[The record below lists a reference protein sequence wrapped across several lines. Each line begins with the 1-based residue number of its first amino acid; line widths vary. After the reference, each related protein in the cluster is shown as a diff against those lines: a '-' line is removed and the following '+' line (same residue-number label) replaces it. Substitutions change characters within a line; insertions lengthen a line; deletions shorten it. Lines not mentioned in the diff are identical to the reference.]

1 MNNPPTS
8 QKGMSSQNESTQAFA
23 KLPKVFFNEKAP
35 QYPQYKHL
43 TAQHILAYTLMR
55 DRLQLSI
62 IKQMQDENGT
72 PFICYDLRNVAADV
86 RCGEKKAGQ
95 LVNDLDNMG
104 LIHKVRQGLGKPN
117 RIYVHDVLE
126 TEPSKRLDRTR
137 SKDGQE
143 PQEEQL
149 KSCQENIAE
158 PSNGQTRPVE
168 GTVPE
173 QSNGQSNKTDKN
185 KTEISKT
192 DNSNT
197 DKNKTEIS
205 KTDNSNTDSNDTEIS
220 KTDNSNYS
228 VNGNERALDG
238 GLMTSDAKDYLLA
251 RNEESL
257 VDEVRRLLFKLMRM
271 TPKTI
276 CIDNREMNSDVVSE
290 RLKNISITQIET
302 ALNRVEGNKYSEE
315 ERREHLTAE
324 LYHVTQ
330 ETSNQTV
337 QAGITDSS
345 YQTASQTSNTDALA
359 GISKETQEQ
368 NEKELEQMY
377 AEFGDL
383 WN

>member
-1 MNNPPTS
+1 
-8 QKGMSSQNESTQAFA
+8 MSNSITTPNETFGQSESTQAFA

-72 PFICYDLRNVAADV
+72 PFICYDLRNVAAV

-185 KTEISKT
+185 KTEIS
-192 DNSNT
+192 N
-197 DKNKTEIS
+197 
-205 KTDNSNTDSNDTEIS
+205 
-220 KTDNSNYS
+220 TDNSNYS
-228 VNGNERALDG
+228 VNGNERALNNG
-238 GLMTSDAKDYLLA
+238 FMTSNAKEYFLT
-251 RNEESL
+251 RSGESL
-257 VDEVRRLLFKLMRM
+257 LLEVSTLLCQLVAY
-271 TPKTI
+271 PHSTI
-276 CIDNREMNSDVVSE
+276 CIDNQEMKGYAVSE
-290 RLKNISITQIET
+290 QLKNISITQIET
-302 ALNRVEGNKYSEE
+302 ALNRIEGNEYSEE
-315 ERREHLTAE
+315 EWREHMTAE

-330 ETSNQTV
+330 ETSQQSNTSALAETSEETQV
-337 QAGITDSS
+337 QNRKNFD
-345 YQTASQTSNTDALA
+345 QTSEESD
-359 GISKETQEQ
+359 
-368 NEKELEQMY
+368 
-377 AEFGDL
+377 DL

>member
-23 KLPKVFFNEKAP
+23 KLPKVFFNEEAP

-168 GTVPE
+168 RTVPE

-185 KTEISKT
+185 KTEISNT
-192 DNSNT
+192 ENS
-197 DKNKTEIS
+197 KTEIS
-205 KTDNSNTDSNDTEIS
+205 N
-220 KTDNSNYS
+220 TDNSNYS

-238 GLMTSDAKDYLLA
+238 GLMTSDARKYFLA

-257 VDEVRRLLFKLMRM
+257 VDEVRQLLFKIVRA
-271 TPKTI
+271 TPQTI
-276 CIDNREMNSDVVSE
+276 RIDDREMKGNAVSKQLE
-290 RLKNISITQIET
+290 NISIAQIET
-302 ALNRVEGNKYSEE
+302 ALNHVVEKKCSEE
-315 ERREHLTAE
+315 QREECLTAE

-330 ETSNQTV
+330 E
-337 QAGITDSS
+337 SS
-345 YQTASQTSNTDALA
+345 QQSNTSALA
-359 GISKETQEQ
+359 GIKGSSEP
-368 NEKELEQMY
+368 LHPY
-377 AEFGDL
+377 WL
-383 WN
+383 

>member
-1 MNNPPTS
+1 
-8 QKGMSSQNESTQAFA
+8 MSNSISTPNETFGQIESTQAFA
-23 KLPKVFFNEKAP
+23 KLPKVFFKEEAP

-143 PQEEQL
+143 PLEEQL

-185 KTEISKT
+185 KTEISNT
-192 DNSNT
+192 ENS
-197 DKNKTEIS
+197 KTEIS
-205 KTDNSNTDSNDTEIS
+205 N
-220 KTDNSNYS
+220 TDNSNYS

-271 TPKTI
+271 TPQTI
-276 CIDNREMNSDVVSE
+276 CIDNREMNGDVVSE

-368 NEKELEQMY
+368 NKKELEQMY

>member
-1 MNNPPTS
+1 
-8 QKGMSSQNESTQAFA
+8 MSNSITTPNETFGQSESTQAFA
-23 KLPKVFFNEKAP
+23 KLPKVFFNEEAP

-62 IKQMQDENGT
+62 TNQMKDKDGT
-72 PFICYDLRNVAADV
+72 PFIHYDLGNVAADV

-185 KTEISKT
+185 KTEISNT
-192 DNSNT
+192 ENS
-197 DKNKTEIS
+197 KTEIS
-205 KTDNSNTDSNDTEIS
+205 NTENSKTEIS
-220 KTDNSNYS
+220 NTDNSNYS

-238 GLMTSDAKDYLLA
+238 GLMTSDARKYFLA

-257 VDEVRRLLFKLMRM
+257 VDEVRKLLFKIVRA
-271 TPKTI
+271 TPQTI
-276 CIDNREMNSDVVSE
+276 RIDDREMKGNAVSKQLE
-290 RLKNISITQIET
+290 NISIAQIET
-302 ALNRVEGNKYSEE
+302 ALNHVVEKRCSEE
-315 ERREHLTAE
+315 QREECLTAE

-330 ETSNQTV
+330 E
-337 QAGITDSS
+337 SS
-345 YQTASQTSNTDALA
+345 QQSNTSALA
-359 GISKETQEQ
+359 GIKGSSEP
-368 NEKELEQMY
+368 LHPY
-377 AEFGDL
+377 WL
-383 WN
+383 

>member
-23 KLPKVFFNEKAP
+23 KLPKVFFDEKAP

-62 IKQMQDENGT
+62 TKQMKDENGT
-72 PFICYDLRNVAADV
+72 PFIYYDLENIASAV
-86 RCGEKKAGQ
+86 RCRAKKAGK
-95 LVNDLDNMG
+95 LVDELDKAG

-117 RIYVHDVLE
+117 LIYVYDVLQAS
-126 TEPSKRLDRTR
+126 PSNRQFQTSPAD
-137 SKDGQE
+137 SPD
-143 PQEEQL
+143 
-149 KSCQENIAE
+149 
-158 PSNGQTRPVE
+158 PSNGQFKTRPTDSSRSVE
-168 GTVPE
+168 RTVQDP
-173 QSNGQSNKTDKN
+173 SNGQSNKTDKN
-185 KTEISKT
+185 
-192 DNSNT
+192 N
-197 DKNKTEIS
+197 TEIS

-238 GLMTSDAKDYLLA
+238 GFMTLDAKNYFLA

-276 CIDNREMNSDVVSE
+276 CIDNREMNGDVVSE

-337 QAGITDSS
+337 QAGVTDSS

-368 NEKELEQMY
+368 NKKELEQMY

>member
-1 MNNPPTS
+1 
-8 QKGMSSQNESTQAFA
+8 MSNSITTPNETFGQSESTQAFA

-185 KTEISKT
+185 KTEIS
-192 DNSNT
+192 N
-197 DKNKTEIS
+197 
-205 KTDNSNTDSNDTEIS
+205 
-220 KTDNSNYS
+220 TDNSNYS
-228 VNGNERALDG
+228 VNGNERALNNG
-238 GLMTSDAKDYLLA
+238 FMTSNAKEYFLT
-251 RNEESL
+251 RSGESL
-257 VDEVRRLLFKLMRM
+257 LLEVSTLLCQLVAY
-271 TPKTI
+271 PHSTI
-276 CIDNREMNSDVVSE
+276 CIDNQEMKGYAVSE
-290 RLKNISITQIET
+290 QLKNISITQIET
-302 ALNRVEGNKYSEE
+302 ALNRIEGNEYSEE
-315 ERREHLTAE
+315 EWREHMTAE

-330 ETSNQTV
+330 ETSQQSNTSALAETSEETQV
-337 QAGITDSS
+337 QNRKNFE
-345 YQTASQTSNTDALA
+345 QTSEESD
-359 GISKETQEQ
+359 
-368 NEKELEQMY
+368 
-377 AEFGDL
+377 DL

>member
-1 MNNPPTS
+1 MQTFGQS
-8 QKGMSSQNESTQAFA
+8 ESTQAFA

-185 KTEISKT
+185 KTEIS
-192 DNSNT
+192 N
-197 DKNKTEIS
+197 
-205 KTDNSNTDSNDTEIS
+205 
-220 KTDNSNYS
+220 TDNSNYS
-228 VNGNERALDG
+228 VNGNERALNNG
-238 GLMTSDAKDYLLA
+238 FMTSNAKEYFLT
-251 RNEESL
+251 RSGESL
-257 VDEVRRLLFKLMRM
+257 LLEVSTLLCQLVAY
-271 TPKTI
+271 PHSTI
-276 CIDNREMNSDVVSE
+276 CIDNQEMKGYAVSE
-290 RLKNISITQIET
+290 QLKNISITQIET
-302 ALNRVEGNKYSEE
+302 ALNRIEGNEYSEE
-315 ERREHLTAE
+315 EWREHMTAE

-330 ETSNQTV
+330 ETSQQSNTSALAETSEETQV
-337 QAGITDSS
+337 QNRKNFD
-345 YQTASQTSNTDALA
+345 QTSEESD
-359 GISKETQEQ
+359 
-368 NEKELEQMY
+368 
-377 AEFGDL
+377 DL

>member
-1 MNNPPTS
+1 
-8 QKGMSSQNESTQAFA
+8 MSNSITTPNETFGQSESTQAFA

-72 PFICYDLRNVAADV
+72 PFICYDLRNMAADV

-104 LIHKVRQGLGKPN
+104 LIRKVRQGLGKPN
-117 RIYVHDVLE
+117 RIYVHDVLG

-143 PQEEQL
+143 PLEGQL

-185 KTEISKT
+185 KTEISNT
-192 DNSNT
+192 ENS
-197 DKNKTEIS
+197 KTEIS
-205 KTDNSNTDSNDTEIS
+205 N
-220 KTDNSNYS
+220 TDNSNYS
-228 VNGNERALDG
+228 VNGNERALNNG
-238 GLMTSDAKDYLLA
+238 FMTSNAKEYFLT
-251 RNEESL
+251 RSGESL
-257 VDEVRRLLFKLMRM
+257 LLEVSTLLCQLVAY
-271 TPKTI
+271 PHSTI
-276 CIDNREMNSDVVSE
+276 CIDNQEMKGYAVSE
-290 RLKNISITQIET
+290 QLKNISITQIET
-302 ALNRVEGNKYSEE
+302 ALNRIEGNEYSEE
-315 ERREHLTAE
+315 EWREHMTAE

-330 ETSNQTV
+330 ETSQQSNTSALAETSEETQV
-337 QAGITDSS
+337 QNRKNFD
-345 YQTASQTSNTDALA
+345 QTSEESD
-359 GISKETQEQ
+359 
-368 NEKELEQMY
+368 
-377 AEFGDL
+377 DL